1 MTNLETGSI
10 VFEMAKVD
18 GSIAKF
24 FLIQNILGN
33 NVVDNLGD
41 DEQRKRIL
49 SETINMKKMICF
61 GMTEPDYGS
70 DASGLKTT
78 ATKVDGGYL
87 LTGEKRWIGNA
98 SQADYVIVWAR
109 NVSDGNKVQGFV
121 VPAPAKGMTI
131 TK

>member
-49 SETINMKKMICF
+49 SETINMEKMICF

-87 LTGEKRWIGNA
+87 LTGEERWIGNA
-98 SQADYVIVWAR
+98 S
-109 NVSDGNKVQGFV
+109 
-121 VPAPAKGMTI
+121 
-131 TK
+131 